1 MDMLREIS
9 DYRYTVGGAIQIFLF
24 GIVAMEVK
32 RRAPKAHTVLELVRH
47 RWGNAAN
54 FVIIFY
60 SSITVLLSMFPLH
73 MVS

>member
-1 MDMLREIS
+1 MDMLIKIS

-32 RRAPKAHTVLELVRH
+32 RRAPRAHTVLELVRH

-54 FVIIFY
+54 FVIIF
-60 SSITVLLSMFPLH
+60 SSITVSLSMFPLH

>member
-1 MDMLREIS
+1 MDMFREIS
-9 DYRYTVGGAIQIFLF
+9 YYRYTVGGAIQIFLF

-47 RWGNAAN
+47 RWGDAAN
-54 FVIIFY
+54 FVIIF
-60 SSITVLLSMFPLH
+60 SSSNTVFLSMFPLY

>member
-9 DYRYTVGGAIQIFLF
+9 DYRYTVGG
-24 GIVAMEVK
+24 VAMEVK

-54 FVIIFY
+54 FVIIF
-60 SSITVLLSMFPLH
+60 SSIKVLLSMFPLH
-73 MVS
+73 MAS